1 MDTIPLTRN
10 VPLPKPRIR
19 NLYPYRDMVV
29 GDSFFID
36 NGNMQNVCNNNW
48 RQGKKLNMKFVARQE
63 AGGIRVWRTA

>member
-1 MDTIPLTRN
+1 
-10 VPLPKPRIR
+10 
-19 NLYPYRDMVV
+19 MVV